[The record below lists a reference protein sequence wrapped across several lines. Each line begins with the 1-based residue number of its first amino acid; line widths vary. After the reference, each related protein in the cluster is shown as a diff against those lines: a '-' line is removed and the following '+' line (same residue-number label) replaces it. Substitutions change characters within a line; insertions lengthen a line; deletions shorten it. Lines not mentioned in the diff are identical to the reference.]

1 MWKGWLSDMSEL
13 SEFILSLTL
22 SLLNNS
28 QIIISMLLVILVAAC
43 FLGRYIELTKKLVL
57 SSFGPL
63 ILTILGN
70 VLLNLFF
77 SEMPEG
83 TVMFNYN
90 SGLVLVI
97 FIYAFFFYFFAYK
110 EKKFLRAI
118 ESTVCLYLVTTYTS
132 TLSQMT
138 AIYFYSGTDEV
149 MMDLYINHL
158 GVGGTWTFITIMNFV
173 VTLALFLVVYFGFYR
188 PRKFYVISI
197 PFRIFFSVWAALFV
211 IIPFIPAQMSS
222 DVITLEERYHYLSI
236 FYVVGTVILGLAVPV
251 IMIIS
256 SVERS
261 LREKNQAQEAYL
273 AAELEY
279 IGQYKKQQVETKA
292 FRHDIKNNLALTQ
305 MMLEK
310 GNIDEAKEH
319 IADMLGN
326 VSSFSPEYVTGDEM
340 LEIIVFMKADKMKE
354 KNIKF
359 TLDGVVDGGLNIKA
373 MDMCSIFANALDNA
387 IEAAS
392 YCEDPY
398 INFSI
403 KRTDKFFIL
412 KITNSAKGKV
422 DTGKLLST
430 SGYTSKKDKDHHGFG
445 LMNVRRAVENCNGI
459 IKAESDDS
467 SFTLSVMMPR
477 EQVSN

>member
-1 MWKGWLSDMSEL
+1 MSETL
-13 SEFILSLTL
+13 EFILRLGLAFL
-22 SLLNNS
+22 SNAQTIL
-28 QIIISMLLVILVAAC
+28 SMLLVILVAAC
-43 FLGRYIELTKKLVL
+43 FLGRYIELSKKLVL
-57 SSFGPL
+57 SSLGPL
-63 ILTILGN
+63 VLTLLAN
-70 VLLNLFF
+70 VFVNLFF
-77 SEMPEG
+77 SELPDG
-83 TVMFNYN
+83 VILLDINT
-90 SGLVLVI
+90 VLVVGL
-97 FIYAFFFYFFAYK
+97 FIYAFFFYLFAYK
-110 EKKFLRAI
+110 EKKFLRAV
-118 ESTVCLYLVTTYTS
+118 ESTVCLYFVSSYTA

-138 AIYFYSGTDEV
+138 AVYFYGGTDEV

-173 VTLALFLVVYFGFYR
+173 VTLALFLIVYFGFYR
-188 PRKFYVISI
+188 LRKFYVISI

-222 DVITLEERYHYLSI
+222 DVITLEQRYHYLSI

-279 IGQYKKQQVETKA
+279 IDQYKKQQVETKA
-292 FRHDIKNNLALTQ
+292 FRHDIKNNLALTR

-310 GNIDEAKEH
+310 GQTDEAKAH

-326 VSSFSPEYVTGDEM
+326 VSALSPKYVTGDEM
-340 LEIIVFMKADKMKE
+340 LDLIVFMKADKMEE
-354 KNIKF
+354 KNIRF

-373 MDMCSIFANALDNA
+373 MDMCSIFANTLDNA

-392 YCEDPY
+392 ACEDPY

-412 KITNSAKGKV
+412 KITNSAKSNV
-422 DTGKLLST
+422 DIGKLMSS
-430 SGYTSKKDKDHHGFG
+430 SGYTSKEDKDHHGFG
-445 LMNVRRAVENCNGI
+445 LMNIRRAVENCNGI

-467 SFTLSVMMPR
+467 SFTLSIMMPR
-477 EQVSN
+477 NQGSK

>member
-1 MWKGWLSDMSEL
+1 MSETL
-13 SEFILSLTL
+13 EFILSLGLAFL
-22 SLLNNS
+22 SNAQTIL
-28 QIIISMLLVILVAAC
+28 SMLLVILVAAC
-43 FLGRYIELTKKLVL
+43 FLGRYIELSKKLVL
-57 SSFGPL
+57 SSLGPL
-63 ILTILGN
+63 VLTLLAN
-70 VLLNLFF
+70 VFINLFF
-77 SEMPEG
+77 SELPEG
-83 TVMFNYN
+83 AIMLDINT
-90 SGLVLVI
+90 VLVVGL
-97 FIYAFFFYFFAYK
+97 FIYAFFFYLFAYK

-118 ESTVCLYLVTTYTS
+118 ESTICLYFVSSYTA

-138 AIYFYSGTDEV
+138 AVYFYGGTDEV

-256 SVERS
+256 SVDRS
-261 LREKNQAQEAYL
+261 LREKNKSQEAYL

-340 LEIIVFMKADKMKE
+340 LDIIVFMKADKMKE

-359 TLDGVVDGGLNIKA
+359 KLDGVVDGGLNIKA

-398 INFSI
+398 IYFSI

-422 DTGKLLST
+422 DTGKILST

-445 LMNVRRAVENCNGI
+445 LMNVRRAVENSNGI

-467 SFTLSVMMPR
+467 SFTLSIMMPR
-477 EQVSN
+477 EQVSK